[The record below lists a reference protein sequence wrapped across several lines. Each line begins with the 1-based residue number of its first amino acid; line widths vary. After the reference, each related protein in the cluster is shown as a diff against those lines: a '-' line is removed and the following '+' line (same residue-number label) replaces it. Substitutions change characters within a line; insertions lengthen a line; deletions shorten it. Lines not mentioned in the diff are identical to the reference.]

1 MMAWMGWPSMPDRNE
16 RPRHRKG
23 WVILFIGIMVFG
35 VALAVHLTRT
45 PSGNAKVSAMRSVSA
60 TDALSRAPTGDRVR
74 VRVLNASGTQGLA
87 RRITHE
93 LRDRG
98 FDVVE
103 YDTERGDPR
112 AFTSIIVHT
121 GREEWGQRVRRA
133 LGTGTLDARPDSLRF
148 VDLTVYVGRDWK
160 PSAKTLRP

>member
-1 MMAWMGWPSMPDRNE
+1 MTDSVGWPSMPEENE

-23 WVILFIGIMVFG
+23 WVILVIVLMVFG
-35 VALAVHLTRT
+35 VALAVHLTRSPT
-45 PSGNAKVSAMRSVSA
+45 ENAGRSAVASISA
-60 TDALSRAPTGDRVR
+60 TDTLSRAPTGVRVR

-87 RRITHE
+87 RRVTLE

-112 AFTSIIVHT
+112 TSTSIVVHT

-148 VDLTVYVGRDWK
+148 MDLTIYVGLDWK
-160 PSAKTLRP
+160 PPAKTLRP